1 MQNRFIAFDVETPN
15 NANNRMS
22 AIGITVVEHGRIVEE
37 FSTLV
42 NPECHFDTFNVHLTG
57 ITPEMAADAPTFAQ
71 LWPVI
76 GPMLD
81 GGVLLAHSAPFDMG
95 VLSKCLCAYE
105 IRWRESAIYACT
117 CQMGRRCYPQL
128 DNHRLNTLCDYL
140 GIQLDHHQ
148 AGSDSRACAEL
159 FLDYIRHGL
168 DVRCFLRSYD
178 LLNRRTKTCSVGG

>member
-81 GGVLLAHSAPFDMG
+81 GGVLLAHRAPFDMG
-95 VLSKCLCAYE
+95 VL
-105 IRWRESAIYACT
+105 
-117 CQMGRRCYPQL
+117 
-128 DNHRLNTLCDYL
+128 
-140 GIQLDHHQ
+140 
-148 AGSDSRACAEL
+148 
-159 FLDYIRHGL
+159 
-168 DVRCFLRSYD
+168 
-178 LLNRRTKTCSVGG
+178 